1 MQTQIQQDIDTAVE
15 ADEQTLRVTL
25 PAAQW
30 LQLQA
35 MAERLNIPPEDLV
48 RLSVGHLL
56 AGPDESFQQAADY
69 VLAENAE
76 LYRRLA

>member
-1 MQTQIQQDIDTAVE
+1 MQTQIREDLDTAVE
-15 ADEQTLRVTL
+15 ADEQTISVTL

-30 LQLQA
+30 LQVQA
-35 MAERLNIPPEDLV
+35 MAERLGITAQDLL
-48 RLSVGHLL
+48 RLSVSHLL
-56 AGPDESFQQAADY
+56 AGPDAAFMRAADY